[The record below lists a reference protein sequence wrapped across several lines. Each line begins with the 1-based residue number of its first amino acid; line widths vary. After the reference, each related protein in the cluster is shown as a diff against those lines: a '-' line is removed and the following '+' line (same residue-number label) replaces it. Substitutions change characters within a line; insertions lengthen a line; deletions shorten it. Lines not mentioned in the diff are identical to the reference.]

1 MDATFLVISLIV
13 SVIFA
18 VICYRMAIDRGRNGT
33 LWAVLGFVFP
43 LISLIV
49 LLLLGRKEQRG

>member
-18 VICYRMAIDRGRNGT
+18 VICYRMAMDRGRNGRC
-33 LWAVLGFVFP
+33 GP
-43 LISLIV
+43 SS
-49 LLLLGRKEQRG
+49 GSCSR